1 MAVTKR
7 FSTGSYTR
15 HVLLS
20 GSRGKLRG
28 LWVDADIDTETL
40 DAAGDVTVGE
50 KGILKTHGSSSK
62 LGDKYPGVGLDV
74 EHSARVGENL
84 YVKKKLSVEGETV
97 LEGPVTIEGNVNFPE
112 NVTFTNVEVTDKAT
126 IEDASIVK
134 LVVKGVDVIK
144 DVVIRGNLDVQGTLT
159 KINTEDLEV
168 KDHMVDLAVGSK
180 DGDGGGFHVD
190 GADLYVTWSATNNR
204 LEINK
209 DTNIEGKLTVKE
221 SVSGNTANFNS
232 VTAQEFNGGTFSGS
246 FVGDGSQLENVK
258 AKIENSTVI
267 RENIEIAPGNFT
279 EVINSFNS
287 PNITVSVYRYT
298 GVAETAGELVYP
310 KVEIVTDQSQ
320 TVRIHNPSATEEFRG
335 YVVIANSGHI
345 VNGQVD
351 WVKYGTARA
360 SFSGLAGESILIT
373 HQLGTEN
380 VLVSLYTYVD
390 LDPLVENGP
399 KGFCQFVSERVWIK
413 DENNVEITLPFD
425 VGDGYAVIAK
435 AGHVLHPYDKNEIAE
450 IARVTGEFIVSDGT
464 TKSVVNHNFNDREV
478 LVDVYRVEENKNK
491 YLYTDKCRV
500 EVLDSDSIAVY
511 CPEATQE
518 NPVTIDVVV
527 GKAGHIVD
535 ASTLQLGVKDLD
547 RLGVH
552 YDEREAPCL
561 GRSFVADERVSAEEI
576 VGRAYVDTLR
586 VGTKETKPEGGYGD
600 DGWGSYIKFTDG
612 TIENYIA
619 PVQDTEPEIVSKL
632 DNEGN
637 LSIGGELFT
646 KGVKASSDINLK
658 NSIRPIESPLE
669 SLEQISGVK
678 FTWNDTSKQDL
689 GVIAQEVQKVYPELV
704 EYTGFLKDSH
714 ATVSYNGLVAVLIEA
729 VKELSHRVDNLEKKL
744 ENADR
749 NTAER

>member
-1 MAVTKR
+1 M
-7 FSTGSYTR
+7 
-15 HVLLS
+15 
-20 GSRGKLRG
+20 
-28 LWVDADIDTETL
+28 
-40 DAAGDVTVGE
+40 
-50 KGILKTHGSSSK
+50 
-62 LGDKYPGVGLDV
+62 
-74 EHSARVGENL
+74 
-84 YVKKKLSVEGETV
+84 
-97 LEGPVTIEGNVNFPE
+97 
-112 NVTFTNVEVTDKAT
+112 
-126 IEDASIVK
+126 
-134 LVVKGVDVIK
+134 
-144 DVVIRGNLDVQGTLT
+144 
-159 KINTEDLEV
+159 
-168 KDHMVDLAVGSK
+168 
-180 DGDGGGFHVD
+180 
-190 GADLYVTWSATNNR
+190 
-204 LEINK
+204 
-209 DTNIEGKLTVKE
+209 
-221 SVSGNTANFNS
+221 
-232 VTAQEFNGGTFSGS
+232 
-246 FVGDGSQLENVK
+246 
-258 AKIENSTVI
+258 
-267 RENIEIAPGNFT
+267 
-279 EVINSFNS
+279 
-287 PNITVSVYRYT
+287 
-298 GVAETAGELVYP
+298 
-310 KVEIVTDQSQ
+310 
-320 TVRIHNPSATEEFRG
+320 
-335 YVVIANSGHI
+335 
-345 VNGQVD
+345 
-351 WVKYGTARA
+351 
-360 SFSGLAGESILIT
+360 
-373 HQLGTEN
+373 
-380 VLVSLYTYVD
+380 
-390 LDPLVENGP
+390 
-399 KGFCQFVSERVWIK
+399 
-413 DENNVEITLPFD
+413 
-425 VGDGYAVIAK
+425 
-435 AGHVLHPYDKNEIAE
+435 
-450 IARVTGEFIVSDGT
+450 
-464 TKSVVNHNFNDREV
+464 
-478 LVDVYRVEENKNK
+478 
-491 YLYTDKCRV
+491 YTDKCSV
-500 EVLDSDSIAVY
+500 EVLESDSVAVY

-678 FTWNDTSKQDL
+678 FTWNDTNRQDL